1 MGLIC
6 NFDTQETDE
15 GLKELAQIDY
25 NDREYKSRVSDNT
38 WDDSIEEDDGLL
50 ERNGNPRRE
59 EFQFPFYLSFPH
71 DTTAATL
78 PISYGLL
85 SFLALLV
92 NPKL

>member
-25 NDREYKSRVSDNT
+25 DDREYKSRVSDST
-38 WDDSIEEDDGLL
+38 WDDSTEEDDGLL

-59 EFQFPFYLSFPH
+59 EFQFPFISPFCMIPLLLLLLIPMDYFPS
-71 DTTAATL
+71 L
-78 PISYGLL
+78 R
-85 SFLALLV
+85 FW
-92 NPKL
+92 